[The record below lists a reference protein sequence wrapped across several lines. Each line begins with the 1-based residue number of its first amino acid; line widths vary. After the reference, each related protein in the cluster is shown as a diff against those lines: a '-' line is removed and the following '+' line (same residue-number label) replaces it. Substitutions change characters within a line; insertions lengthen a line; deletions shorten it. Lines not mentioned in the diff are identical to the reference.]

1 MSFFIFSKDLDNITG
16 TLSRIAENEFDLNN
30 LNIMKSVYKIIE
42 ESQENFNFVKFN
54 KKYPLKYNGDI
65 IVFEDSNIYFEE
77 KIDLFNYI
85 ETFKKQIKNFLELN
99 PQSLVFDKWN
109 NYYNQL
115 NNLNLNTIEFPLNKS
130 LEEYFNDLGQPS
142 LSHLQLP

>member
-54 KKYPLKYNGDI
+54 KKYPLKYNGDT

-142 LSHLQLP
+142 LSPLQLP